1 MRIYSGA
8 AVLAVVLVA
17 FGSESTGSG
26 PAFAEAAKRPSRGSS
41 SGGSR
46 RSSRGGASGG
56 GRSRGPPPQSKPRR
70 RAIEADDYYDDAA
83 DEDDLP
89 FGFPDDDVS
98 DDDGYDGDEYENES
112 RLPARRPSGRRGP
125 PMPPQSRRASG
136 GSRGDS

>member
-56 GRSRGPPPQSKPRR
+56 GRSRGPPP
-70 RAIEADDYYDDAA
+70 
-83 DEDDLP
+83 
-89 FGFPDDDVS
+89 
-98 DDDGYDGDEYENES
+98 
-112 RLPARRPSGRRGP
+112 RGP
-125 PMPPQSRRASG
+125 RIGARGVLAAPCSVGSG
-136 GSRGDS
+136 VL